1 MPVKLNDINQMKNA
15 ILNRIKLGRFLIA
28 LLIAL
33 APYSVNA
40 ASLTASVNRTNIA
53 INEAVILSINYD
65 EQIDSQQLDL
75 SPLSKDFQILN
86 TRPQT
91 SSNISIINGKTT
103 RVSSTVWQIGLVAKR
118 EGKLTIP
125 ALNIGS
131 ASSKAIII
139 NVSSAGSTPAQER
152 PMSAKI
158 RVNKSQA
165 YPGEQI
171 IIDMELAIKANV
183 RNLSGEPFS
192 ITGGNFEVLDQ
203 QQFQRVDNGI
213 AKQIITWKYAAFAD
227 AAGKLTIPAQTF
239 TGTLGGRRSVFD
251 SFGSR
256 GEQVI
261 ARTKERS
268 ITINPKPQTDGATW
282 FNANNVSI
290 TSKWS
295 GDISKAK
302 VGEPITRTIA
312 IVAQGQKASAIP
324 PLVQLEN
331 NDDYRAYS
339 DQAQLDNRNSNIG
352 ITGTRTEATAIVPN
366 VEGELTL
373 PEQRL
378 RWWNSKNKR
387 WQEAILP
394 AQKLT
399 VGPGSKLPN
408 NPVELTQETTTQN
421 TNEVSNSEDL
431 TLWKLATLLLALIC
445 IVQACILFARPKTSQ
460 TKATK
465 HKKNESAEHAW
476 KGLKSSLKKQNA
488 AQIRADLLAWS
499 KATKPE
505 LQYHSIQNLA
515 DVLDEQQ
522 RPDLLQLDD
531 HLYKGSELD
540 IKSLSNAIESLMLT
554 IKKVPNKTKDEN
566 TLKPLYPT

>member
-1 MPVKLNDINQMKNA
+1 MAKVITMPVKLNDTNQMKNA

-125 ALNIGS
+125 ALNIAS

-192 ITGGNFEVLDQ
+192 INGGNFEVLDQ

-251 SFGSR
+251 SFGSL

-261 ARTKERS
+261 ARTIERS

-290 TSKWS
+290 TS
-295 GDISKAK
+295 
-302 VGEPITRTIA
+302 
-312 IVAQGQKASAIP
+312 
-324 PLVQLEN
+324 
-331 NDDYRAYS
+331 
-339 DQAQLDNRNSNIG
+339 
-352 ITGTRTEATAIVPN
+352 
-366 VEGELTL
+366 
-373 PEQRL
+373 
-378 RWWNSKNKR
+378 
-387 WQEAILP
+387 
-394 AQKLT
+394 
-399 VGPGSKLPN
+399 
-408 NPVELTQETTTQN
+408 
-421 TNEVSNSEDL
+421 
-431 TLWKLATLLLALIC
+431 
-445 IVQACILFARPKTSQ
+445 
-460 TKATK
+460 
-465 HKKNESAEHAW
+465 
-476 KGLKSSLKKQNA
+476 
-488 AQIRADLLAWS
+488 
-499 KATKPE
+499 
-505 LQYHSIQNLA
+505 
-515 DVLDEQQ
+515 
-522 RPDLLQLDD
+522 
-531 HLYKGSELD
+531 
-540 IKSLSNAIESLMLT
+540 
-554 IKKVPNKTKDEN
+554 
-566 TLKPLYPT
+566 